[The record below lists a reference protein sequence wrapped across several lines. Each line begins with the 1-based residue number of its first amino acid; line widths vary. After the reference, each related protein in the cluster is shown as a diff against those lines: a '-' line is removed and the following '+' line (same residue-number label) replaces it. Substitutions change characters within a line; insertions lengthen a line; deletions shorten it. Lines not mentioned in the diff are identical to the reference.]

1 MHENINEGLM
11 ESAIR
16 TVIENYLEIHTEE
29 LQQITHD
36 HAVEM
41 LERIKTLVF
50 NSFDSQKTISE
61 IGRMVLFINP
71 PPYSK
76 N

>member
-16 TVIENYLEIHTEE
+16 TSIDKYLELHPEV
-29 LQQITHD
+29 LRQITQD
-36 HAVEM
+36 LAVEM
-41 LERIKTLVF
+41 LERIKTLIF
-50 NSFDSQKTISE
+50 SNLDSEKVRSE

-71 PPYSK
+71 PPY
-76 N
+76 